1 MDAVIL
7 YLLNYYSNY
16 GVKQLFMMPTYI
28 LVDTIKPRLF
38 WLTLTTYVYKTI
50 QTLGRK
56 MAESS
61 DLAKNPSPL
70 KSPAKCGVFNAASGI
85 EERRLCNNPVGK

>member
-1 MDAVIL
+1 
-7 YLLNYYSNY
+7 
-16 GVKQLFMMPTYI
+16 MPTYI

-38 WLTLTTYVYKTI
+38 WLTLTTYVYKAI

-61 DLAKNPSPL
+61 DLAKKAKKTKKCIFLVDPL
-70 KSPAKCGVFNAASGI
+70 WCTVNAKIFPFLVDKNVNIHDFSANYI
-85 EERRLCNNPVGK
+85 RTT

>member
-1 MDAVIL
+1 
-7 YLLNYYSNY
+7 
-16 GVKQLFMMPTYI
+16 MPTYI

-38 WLTLTTYVYKTI
+38 GLTLTTYVSKAI

-61 DLAKNPSPL
+61 DLAKN
-70 KSPAKCGVFNAASGI
+70 AKKAKKTKKCIFLVDPYGTH
-85 EERRLCNNPVGK
+85 

>member
-1 MDAVIL
+1 
-7 YLLNYYSNY
+7 
-16 GVKQLFMMPTYI
+16 MPTYI

-38 WLTLTTYVYKTI
+38 WLTLTTYVSKAI

-61 DLAKNPSPL
+61 DLAKNAKKAKKCIFLVDPL
-70 KSPAKCGVFNAASGI
+70 WCTVNAKILLFLVEKF
-85 EERRLCNNPVGK
+85 